1 MTGKE
6 MLEAIGNLDGDLIV
20 EGEFGTFRKRHT
32 GMKKKLF
39 IPLAATLLA
48 GALAG
53 AAAFTRWSNTVQ
65 FGSQPSEEI
74 KKQAEESGLSV
85 VPSKGEQA
93 VSATDQGIT
102 VTLAQTLVDVNG
114 GKLVFRIDGFD
125 LPEGK
130 APWAWWEF
138 GKDGEDFYGGWGAG
152 FFNGLTQDDDGNALY
167 VKNGEPVRKDENGGW
182 ILGYQMKDGSL
193 EYYIDFTFKEN
204 DGRSFG
210 KEISVKFLGFGIQGE
225 KFEDED
231 IMTVPGNWELRW
243 TLRGSTQEAKK
254 WTPNAKIGNWGVT
267 LLEAEIGQYSM
278 KTTYTLDEMYPDAEA
293 FHQANGWDICPAGVR
308 LRDGTDITEIGSSG
322 GGSWDPETRTLTRT
336 ANSLRVILDPSQ
348 VVGMYF
354 YAGYELN
361 EKGYRVDKPYYYIP
375 FE

>member
-1 MTGKE
+1 MNGKE
-6 MLEAIGNLDGDLIV
+6 LLDTIRNLDDDLIA
-20 EGEFGTFRKRHT
+20 EGEFGTFQAKR
-32 GMKKKLF
+32 GGLKKGLF
-39 IPLAATLLA
+39 IALAATMLVGILT
-48 GALAG
+48 G
-53 AAAFTRWSNTVQ
+53 AAVFTRWSNTVQ
-65 FGSQPSEEI
+65 YGSQPSEEI
-74 KKQAEESGLSV
+74 KKQAEKTGLSV
-85 VPSKGEQA
+85 VPSEGKEA

-114 GKLVFRIDGFD
+114 GKLVFRINGFD

-138 GKDGEDFYGGWGAG
+138 SMDGEDFDGGWGAG
-152 FFNGLTQDDDGNALY
+152 FFNGLTWDDDGNALY
-167 VKNGEPVRKDENGGW
+167 AKNGEPIRYDENGAG
-182 ILGYQMKDGSL
+182 ILEYQMNDGSL
-193 EYYIDFTFKEN
+193 EYYIDFTFRER
-204 DGRSFG
+204 DGRFFG
-210 KEISVKFLGFGIQGE
+210 KEITVKFLGFGIQGE

-243 TLRGSTQEAKK
+243 TLSGSTQEAKK
-254 WTPNAKIGNWGVT
+254 WTPNARIGNWGVT

-278 KTTYTLDEMYPDAEA
+278 KTTYTLDEMYEDAER
-293 FHQANGWDICPAGVR
+293 FHEANGWDICPAGVR
-308 LRDGTDITEIGSSG
+308 LRDGTELTEIGSSG

-336 ANSLRVILDPSQ
+336 ANSLQIILDPDQ
-348 VVGMYF
+348 IMGMYF